1 METQEALDCSTSS
14 PCKHHRKC
22 IKNSI
27 ENLHTNVRCKG
38 LTFITQL
45 KIALVIVFLY
55 KLTFTSSWT
64 RVILD
69 ALLFPWKNKIKTE
82 LTWNQWNQL
91 PLIYLLNTSMVSRQA
106 TQDNILTII
115 LNPNSL
121 ITHGTIFVTCE
132 CAVRNPSVIEGQT
145 ANILTSQTWLWVW
158 CSVSLL
164 GIYKKYLDKSL
175 GRDEMPCCTSH
186 KIFLQGQF
194 QKLK

>member
-1 METQEALDCSTSS
+1 MIQNLILQTNILKIVWLIVS
-14 PCKHHRKC
+14 KHHRKC

-27 ENLHTNVRCKG
+27 ENLHTDVRCKW
-38 LTFITQL
+38 LTFSTQL

-64 RVILD
+64 WIILHV
-69 ALLFPWKNKIKTE
+69 LFFPWKNKIKTE
-82 LTWNQWNQL
+82 LTWNQWNQP

-115 LNPNSL
+115 LHPNSL

-145 ANILTSQTWLWVW
+145 ASILTSQTWLWVW

-164 GIYKKYLDKSL
+164 GIYKKYLISL
-175 GRDEMPCCTSH
+175 SG
-186 KIFLQGQF
+186 
-194 QKLK
+194 